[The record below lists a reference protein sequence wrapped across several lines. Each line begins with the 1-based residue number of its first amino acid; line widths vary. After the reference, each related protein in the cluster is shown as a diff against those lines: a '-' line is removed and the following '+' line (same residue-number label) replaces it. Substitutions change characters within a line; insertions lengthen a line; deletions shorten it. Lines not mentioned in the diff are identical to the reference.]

1 MASEMVL
8 GRNQLLRTLE
18 DYRKAIPGL
27 SAILQ
32 NIDRLTSGM
41 QEKIMQTRMQPIA
54 NVFNKFP
61 RIIRD
66 LSKSLGK
73 EIDLQLEGTE
83 VELDK
88 SVLEALTDPLTHLV
102 RNSADHGLEEPETRE
117 KNHKSRIG
125 LIKLNAYQEGGYVN
139 IEVIDDGSGIDSDK
153 VVEKAVDK
161 GIITREAVARMSEQE
176 ILKLIFK
183 PGFSTADKISDISGR
198 GVGMDVVRTNIEKLG
213 GSIEIFS
220 KKGNGTTIR
229 LLLPLTLAIIQTLIV
244 GVEGH
249 KFALPQANLKEIVR
263 IKEKDKNRHI
273 EHLHDSE
280 VFRLRGKLLPIVH
293 LADILGIRKTYIDE
307 KDGETR
313 LDRRNSFSDARL
325 STNELAGIENRRK
338 NQEEI
343 TRVLVLQV
351 GHRSFGLVVDFI
363 YSSEET
369 LVKQLPIYFKNCDCY
384 SGVTIM
390 GDGKTAMILDVEG
403 LIRISNL
410 QFVEDI
416 EEKNT
421 IKKNGND
428 NHTEVQ
434 NILLFKCS
442 GSEVFAMDL
451 SMVSR
456 VEEIRSKDIERIGN
470 NEYIKF
476 RGDSM
481 RVIRPEDF
489 LPVSRET
496 SSTDVK
502 HVLIPKFVKNPI
514 GIIVEKI
521 IDNVNARIVLNTENI
536 KVNGLLGST
545 IYEDK
550 IILILNLYE
559 LLQLADP
566 QHYSANIYKSQE
578 AKTILLV
585 EDTPFFMK
593 MEKEYLETIGYEVIQ
608 AVNGKVAL
616 ELMENNRVDLVISDI
631 QMPEMDGFELA
642 KKIKEDIRFKD
653 LPIIAVTSMSGEE
666 AKAKAYESGFDFYEL
681 KLDRDRLLET
691 VHKALKSKDI
701 LLV

>member
-1 MASEMVL
+1 
-8 GRNQLLRTLE
+8 
-18 DYRKAIPGL
+18 
-27 SAILQ
+27 
-32 NIDRLTSGM
+32 
-41 QEKIMQTRMQPIA
+41 
-54 NVFNKFP
+54 
-61 RIIRD
+61 
-66 LSKSLGK
+66 
-73 EIDLQLEGTE
+73 
-83 VELDK
+83 
-88 SVLEALTDPLTHLV
+88 
-102 RNSADHGLEEPETRE
+102 
-117 KNHKSRIG
+117 
-125 LIKLNAYQEGGYVN
+125 
-139 IEVIDDGSGIDSDK
+139 
-153 VVEKAVDK
+153 
-161 GIITREAVARMSEQE
+161 
-176 ILKLIFK
+176 
-183 PGFSTADKISDISGR
+183 
-198 GVGMDVVRTNIEKLG
+198 
-213 GSIEIFS
+213 
-220 KKGNGTTIR
+220 
-229 LLLPLTLAIIQTLIV
+229 
-244 GVEGH
+244 
-249 KFALPQANLKEIVR
+249 
-263 IKEKDKNRHI
+263 
-273 EHLHDSE
+273 
-280 VFRLRGKLLPIVH
+280 
-293 LADILGIRKTYIDE
+293 
-307 KDGETR
+307 
-313 LDRRNSFSDARL
+313 
-325 STNELAGIENRRK
+325 
-338 NQEEI
+338 
-343 TRVLVLQV
+343 
-351 GHRSFGLVVDFI
+351 
-363 YSSEET
+363 
-369 LVKQLPIYFKNCDCY
+369 
-384 SGVTIM
+384 
-390 GDGKTAMILDVEG
+390 
-403 LIRISNL
+403 
-410 QFVEDI
+410 
-416 EEKNT
+416 
-421 IKKNGND
+421 
-428 NHTEVQ
+428 
-434 NILLFKCS
+434 
-442 GSEVFAMDL
+442 MDL

-456 VEEIRSKDIERIGN
+456 VEEVRSKDIEKIGS

-496 SSTDVK
+496 SNTEVK

-616 ELMENNRVDLVISDI
+616 ELMENNRVDLVVSDI